1 MRGVRLL
8 VLPTVVV
15 LGVAVFASGRLGP
28 AVRIYALIVCAVV
41 LALAVGSLREAFPQT
56 PRHRSRRMGRSRRAD
71 PPRSLAQL
79 ENELTMS
86 IGDALDFHY
95 RLRPHLRSAA
105 ERFAA
110 PDSQPGAL
118 TYSTQFEAVCKKS
131 IKRCEIEFVVWRPFI
146 RTAVRARGKHGL
158 KCHDQATRQRQPRL
172 A

>member
-1 MRGVRLL
+1 MRGARLL

-15 LGVAVFASGRLGP
+15 VGVAVFASGRLGP

-95 RLRPHLRSAA
+95 RLRPHLRVVAA
-105 ERFAA
+105 GLLEGRHGVALDEE
-110 PDSQPGAL
+110 PD
-118 TYSTQFEAVCKKS
+118 
-131 IKRCEIEFVVWRPFI
+131 
-146 RTAVRARGKHGL
+146 RARHLLGDETWRLVRPDRPVPADRHGPGL
-158 KCHDQATRQRQPRL
+158 SADALEHVVVALERL
-172 A
+172 